1 MGWYTAAEGGAEV
14 KTGAEIG
21 SNYTVY
27 ARWTH
32 IAHTGGTA
40 TCQKRAVCAVC
51 GAEYG
56 DLSGHAPAAQWS
68 KDESGHWHA
77 CQTEGCTEKCDFAVH
92 LPDHPDG
99 ATEEYA
105 VLCTACGYVIQ
116 PQLTHTHNFDQEKA
130 EDAYLQKAA
139 TCTESAVY
147 YKFCVCGEK
156 GEETF
161 TVGEPLGHIWGE
173 WTVITPATEEA
184 EGVRQRT
191 CQNDPQH
198 IDRQNIPKLPA
209 RPVGPKPAEKPQE
222 TPGSGF
228 VDVPEE
234 SYFREAVDW
243 AVKNGITTGVDAAHF
258 APDGICT
265 RAQAVTFLWR
275 AAGCPAPQTED
286 MPFADVRDDAYYA
299 EAVLWAVLEG
309 ITKGTG
315 AAAFSPDA
323 VCTRGEIVTFIW
335 RSRGSVA

>member
-1 MGWYTAAEGGAEV
+1 MGWYTAAEGGVEV

-32 IAHTGGTA
+32 IAHAGGTA

-77 CQTEGCTEKCDFAVH
+77 CQTEGCTEKCDFAAH
-92 LPDHPDG
+92 LPDHPGG
-99 ATEEYA
+99 ATEEFA
-105 VLCTACGYVIQ
+105 VLCTVRGYVIQ
-116 PQLTHTHNFDQEKA
+116 PQLTHTHIFDQEKA
-130 EDAYLQKAA
+130 EEAYLQKAA

-147 YKFCVCGEK
+147 YKSCVCGEK

-161 TVGEPLGHIWGE
+161 TAGEPLGHIWGE
-173 WTVITPATEEA
+173 WSVITPATEEA
-184 EGVRQRT
+184 EGVKQRS

-265 RAQAVTFLWR
+265 SAT
-275 AAGCPAPQTED
+275 
-286 MPFADVRDDAYYA
+286 
-299 EAVLWAVLEG
+299 
-309 ITKGTG
+309 
-315 AAAFSPDA
+315 AFSPDA
-323 VCTRGEIVTFIW
+323 ACTRCEIVTFFW
-335 RSRGSVA
+335 RSRGSAA